1 VTSFGR
7 PRAPSNPVTPARLPP
22 YTFPPRSQD
31 SGHSS
36 PDESPLAHTSS
47 QSVPALPGGFRSLRL
62 SNKGSI
68 SNPTLP
74 IGNGHDQVLSSPE
87 RTAMESG
94 GPSLE
99 SSTYTTPPPDDES
112 DLNFHERFSSEPTSM
127 FSSSTT
133 ASGDR
138 YEELERVHEE
148 TLKKLKELQRTLDQ
162 KMADHESEM
171 EEMLARKEELEA
183 ELASS
188 KRDEKELR
196 LKDVRIILTFGFYY
210 SHLSILLV

>member
-1 VTSFGR
+1 
-7 PRAPSNPVTPARLPP
+7 
-22 YTFPPRSQD
+22 
-31 SGHSS
+31 
-36 PDESPLAHTSS
+36 
-47 QSVPALPGGFRSLRL
+47 
-62 SNKGSI
+62 
-68 SNPTLP
+68 
-74 IGNGHDQVLSSPE
+74 
-87 RTAMESG
+87 MESG

-99 SSTYTTPPPDDES
+99 SSTYTTPSQGDDEL
-112 DLNFHERFSSEPTSM
+112 DLNFHERFSSEPMSM

-138 YEELERVHEE
+138 YEELERVREE

-196 LKDVRIILTFGFYY
+196 LKDVRIILFFG
-210 SHLSILLV
+210 SLLAS

>member
-1 VTSFGR
+1 
-7 PRAPSNPVTPARLPP
+7 
-22 YTFPPRSQD
+22 
-31 SGHSS
+31 
-36 PDESPLAHTSS
+36 
-47 QSVPALPGGFRSLRL
+47 
-62 SNKGSI
+62 
-68 SNPTLP
+68 
-74 IGNGHDQVLSSPE
+74 
-87 RTAMESG
+87 
-94 GPSLE
+94 
-99 SSTYTTPPPDDES
+99 
-112 DLNFHERFSSEPTSM
+112 M

-196 LKDVRIILTFGFYY
+196 LKDVRIILFFG
-210 SHLSILLV
+210 SLLAS